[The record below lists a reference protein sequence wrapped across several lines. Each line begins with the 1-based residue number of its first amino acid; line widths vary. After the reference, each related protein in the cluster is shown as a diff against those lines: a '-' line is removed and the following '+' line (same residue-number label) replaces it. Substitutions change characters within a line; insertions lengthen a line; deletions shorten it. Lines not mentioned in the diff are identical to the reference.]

1 MLQQASS
8 HRQLR
13 WLHAPSARHSAVLR
27 ASLLAAG
34 SVLVVDSAIAQR
46 GLTPAT
52 VFIQAGS
59 ARHTHEIS
67 TGVTWDWARQW
78 TVGGGSLSGYYETS
92 ISEWSYPDTDGRRS
106 AWLGQVGL
114 IPVFRYR
121 PAGGTAAWFM
131 EGGVGITFTTTLYE
145 TERKRFSTSFNF
157 GDHIAVGRNFGERRE
172 HEISLRVEHF
182 SNAGIK
188 HPNPGENFL
197 QIRYSYR
204 FQ

>member
-1 MLQQASS
+1 
-8 HRQLR
+8 
-13 WLHAPSARHSAVLR
+13 
-27 ASLLAAG
+27 
-34 SVLVVDSAIAQR
+34 
-46 GLTPAT
+46 
-52 VFIQAGS
+52 
-59 ARHTHEIS
+59 
-67 TGVTWDWARQW
+67 
-78 TVGGGSLSGYYETS
+78 
-92 ISEWSYPDTDGRRS
+92 
-106 AWLGQVGL
+106 
-114 IPVFRYR
+114 
-121 PAGGTAAWFM
+121 M

-172 HEISLRVEHF
+172 HEISLRIEHF